1 MKAKKLPAK
10 RTTFWCIYK
19 KGLIPG
25 NWNWCR
31 MPISA
36 WPKREDAEDAL
47 KKIAEQIAKDYVLKD
62 SDCERLKQY
71 MADYMIEEM
80 PVIMKAW
87 QVPN

>member
-1 MKAKKLPAK
+1 MKTKKIPAK

-19 KGLIPG
+19 KSLILG
-25 NWNWCR
+25 NWCR
-31 MPISA
+31 TPISA

-47 KKIAEQIAKDYVLKD
+47 KKIAEQIAKEYVLKE
-62 SDCERLKQY
+62 SDWERLKQY

-80 PVIMKAW
+80 PVVMKAW

>member
-1 MKAKKLPAK
+1 
-10 RTTFWCIYK
+10 
-19 KGLIPG
+19 
-25 NWNWCR
+25 

-47 KKIAEQIAKDYVLKD
+47 RKIAEQIAKDYVLKE
-62 SDCERLKQY
+62 SDWEHLKRY

>member
-19 KGLIPG
+19 KALILG
-25 NWNWCR
+25 NWCR

-36 WPKREDAEDAL
+36 WPKREDAEAAL
-47 KKIAEQIAKDYVLKD
+47 KQIADSYILKDDLEALEAYMKDYML
-62 SDCERLKQY
+62 
-71 MADYMIEEM
+71 EEM

>member
-19 KGLIPG
+19 KALIPG

-47 KKIAEQIAKDYVLKD
+47 KKIAEQIAKDYVLKE
-62 SDCERLKQY
+62 SDWERLKQY

-80 PVIMKAW
+80 PVVIKAW

>member
-10 RTTFWCIYK
+10 RRTFWCIYK
-19 KGLIPG
+19 KGLILG
-25 NWNWCR
+25 EWCR
-31 MPISA
+31 TPISA

-47 KKIAEQIAKDYVLKD
+47 KKIAEQIAKDYVLKE
-62 SDCERLKQY
+62 SDRERLKQH

>member
-1 MKAKKLPAK
+1 MKAKKIPAK

-19 KGLIPG
+19 KSLILG
-25 NWNWCR
+25 NWWR
-31 MPISA
+31 TPISA
-36 WPKREDAEDAL
+36 WPKREDAEVAL
-47 KKIAEQIAKDYVLKD
+47 KKIDEQIAKDYVLKE
-62 SDCERLKQY
+62 SDWESLKRY

>member
-19 KGLIPG
+19 KALILG
-25 NWNWCR
+25 NWCR

-36 WPKREDAEDAL
+36 WPKREDAEVAL
-47 KKIAEQIAKDYVLKD
+47 KKIAEQIAKDYLLKE
-62 SDCERLKQY
+62 SDLERH

-80 PVIMKAW
+80 LVIMKAW

>member
-19 KGLIPG
+19 KALILG
-25 NWNWCR
+25 NWCR

-47 KKIAEQIAKDYVLKD
+47 KRIAEKIAKDYVLKE
-62 SDCERLKQY
+62 SDLERH

>member
-25 NWNWCR
+25 EWEWCR
-31 MPISA
+31 TPISA
-36 WPKREDAEDAL
+36 WPKREDAEAAL
-47 KKIAEQIAKDYVLKD
+47 KKIAEQLAKVYVLKD
-62 SDCERLKQY
+62 SDWERLKQY

>member
-10 RTTFWCIYK
+10 RRTFWCIYK
-19 KGLIPG
+19 KGLILG
-25 NWNWCR
+25 EWCR
-31 MPISA
+31 TPISA

-47 KKIAEQIAKDYVLKD
+47 KKIAEQIAKDYVLKE
-62 SDCERLKQY
+62 SDWERLKRY